1 MSLPT
6 LSSPKYQLVL
16 PSSGETVTYRPF
28 TVREEKNLLIAM
40 QSNNRNDHIGTV
52 VNVISTCLDED
63 ISVEDLTMNDI
74 EYLMVK
80 LRTTSVGESVKM
92 MGTCEKCEETQA
104 VEIDLTDFYVKG
116 DSKDGDRIELTDDI
130 GLIMQLPRLKTTRKF
145 AMMNADK
152 MKIED
157 LENESGA
164 NNVVSPGHVSEGARV
179 CALCRGKDA
188 NIGMACHRAPGT
200 YRLPATVINVT
211 HCLLQASTVKH
222 KINQTK
228 NQSSTP

>member
-28 TVREEKNLLIAM
+28 TVREEKSSHRDAVKQSKRPHRHCGQCNLHM
-40 QSNNRNDHIGTV
+40 S
-52 VNVISTCLDED
+52 DED

-104 VEIDLTDFYVKG
+104 VEIDLTDFYVITT
-116 DSKDGDRIELTDDI
+116 RRTEIEL
-130 GLIMQLPRLKTTRKF
+130 
-145 AMMNADK
+145 N
-152 MKIED
+152 
-157 LENESGA
+157 
-164 NNVVSPGHVSEGARV
+164 
-179 CALCRGKDA
+179 
-188 NIGMACHRAPGT
+188 
-200 YRLPATVINVT
+200 
-211 HCLLQASTVKH
+211 
-222 KINQTK
+222 
-228 NQSSTP
+228 